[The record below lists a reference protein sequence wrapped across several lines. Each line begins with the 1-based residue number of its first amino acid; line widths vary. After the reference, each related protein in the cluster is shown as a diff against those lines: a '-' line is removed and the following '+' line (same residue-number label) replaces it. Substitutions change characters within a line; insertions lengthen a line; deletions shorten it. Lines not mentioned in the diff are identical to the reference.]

1 MKRDG
6 RVVLDGGG
14 MTSYFKSTP
23 SRGAPT
29 QNEVDTLDL
38 FRRLVTE
45 SLDPWERIN
54 STSLRSFVTSIHP
67 KAWFPRCDRRCG
79 SGRRSRRSG
88 MSFPGVVLDHVPGTL
103 GEHGMFPVPYSLSPV
118 PLRIPPPQKKIC
130 DNLTSGGPAGRLVT
144 CSLFPVPCSL
154 FPQDPTERTCVPCS
168 LFPYSSRENPSIKKM
183 RLE

>member
-67 KAWFPRCDRRCG
+67 KVWFPRCGRRCG

-118 PLRIPPPQKKIC
+118 PLRIPPPQKN
-130 DNLTSGGPAGRLVT
+130 DLRQFNLRRPFRASRD
-144 CSLFPVPCSL
+144 LFPVPCSL